1 MKHEL
6 VKLGYAYSALEPYID
21 ELTMTIHH
29 SKHHQAYVDN
39 LNAALDKHPELY
51 EKKLEELIQGIEKLP
66 SDIQTA
72 VKNHGGGVYNHNFF
86 WSILKKNPEGQPTGK
101 LKEAIDKT
109 FGSFQGFKDAFTT
122 AAKSR
127 FGSGWAWLILNK
139 TKQLEIVST
148 PNQDSVLN
156 LGTPL
161 LTLDVWEH
169 AYYLKYQNRRPDYIN
184 AFYNVI
190 DWDRISSLFALSH

>member
-1 MKHEL
+1 
-6 VKLGYAYSALEPYID
+6 LEPFID
-21 ELTMTIHH
+21 ELTMRIHH

-51 EKKLEELIQGIEKLP
+51 DLKLEDLISNIESLP
-66 SDIQTA
+66 ADIQIA
-72 VKNHGGGVYNHNFF
+72 VRNHGGGVYNHNFF
-86 WSILKKNPEGQPTGK
+86 WSILKNNPDGQPSGK

-109 FGSFQGFKDAFTT
+109 FGSYQGFKDAFTA

-127 FGSGWAWLILNK
+127 FGSGWVWLILNK
-139 TKQLEIVST
+139 SHQLEIVST

-156 LGTPL
+156 LGIPL

-169 AYYLKYQNRRPDYIN
+169 AYYLKYQNRRPEYISS
-184 AFYNVI
+184 FYNVI
-190 DWDRISSLFALSH
+190 DWDGISSRFTLFL